1 MRFRVA
7 LLALLASMPA
17 AVARTAAPQR
27 PAPPPSPPALCDAAI
42 TATEA
47 KLQIPK
53 GLLHAIGTVESGHW
67 PWIINVA
74 GEDRV
79 FSTKAEAIAAT
90 ATLQAQGVRSIDV
103 GCVQVNL
110 QQHPNAFATLDEA
123 FDPASNVAYGAR
135 YLKALYSARNDWADA
150 AAAYHSQT
158 AVFAEDYRRR
168 VLAAWSGAEVSF
180 SLSRP
185 GRFLLTA
192 PSPLVGLYNAA
203 NADAYGVWPP
213 KGVVYGAIPPASFSY
228 RAFRSP
234 SQAHTAYSHF
244 GSVNHAGK

>member
-1 MRFRVA
+1 MRA
-7 LLALLASMPA
+7 
-17 AVARTAAPQR
+17 
-27 PAPPPSPPALCDAAI
+27 PAPPPPPLTPSQQCEAAI
-42 TATEA
+42 AQQEK
-47 KLQIPK
+47 KLAIAD
-53 GLLHAIGTVESGHW
+53 GLLAAIGRVESGRPDPTTHKFAPW
-67 PWIINVA
+67 PWTINA
-74 GEDRV
+74 EGQGYV
-79 FSTKAEAIAAT
+79 FETKAEAIAAVQG
-90 ATLQAQGVRSIDV
+90 LQEKGVRSIDV

-192 PSPLVGLYNAA
+192 PSPLALYNAA